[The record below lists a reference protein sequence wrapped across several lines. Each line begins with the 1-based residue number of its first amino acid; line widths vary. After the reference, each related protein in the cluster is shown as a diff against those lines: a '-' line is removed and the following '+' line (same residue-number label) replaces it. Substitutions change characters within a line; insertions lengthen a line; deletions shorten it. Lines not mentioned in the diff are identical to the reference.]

1 VDLHIPLLLLGV
13 FKAFLAI
20 RVAGIITERI
30 LDSSPTLFSES
41 LDSSF
46 T

>member
-13 FKAFLAI
+13 FEAFLAI
-20 RVAGIITERI
+20 RAPGVVTEGI
-30 LDSSPTLFSES
+30 LDSSPTLFSKS
-41 LDSSF
+41 LDSSS